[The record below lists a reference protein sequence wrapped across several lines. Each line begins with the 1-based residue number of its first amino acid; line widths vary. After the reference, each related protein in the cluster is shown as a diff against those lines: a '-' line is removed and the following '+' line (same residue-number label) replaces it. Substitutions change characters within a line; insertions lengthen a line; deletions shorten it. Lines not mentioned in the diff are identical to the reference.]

1 MQHRIALKKITFFH
15 HLMNLPHNSLAYQ
28 VASSQARLGYPG
40 LVAECEQIMET
51 YQIKGNPV
59 EFSKVHWKN
68 ICKKKIFEKN
78 RSDILE
84 KSKSYTKVS
93 YETLREEKFETKSY
107 LKEMTLSDARMKFS
121 LRARMTRTIQT
132 NFRGDPSY
140 TRNKWRC
147 VGCGQLDAQEHLV
160 VCAAYANL
168 RNGKDLKVDADLVQY
183 FREVI
188 NVREAC

>member
-1 MQHRIALKKITFFH
+1 MKT
-15 HLMNLPHNSLAYQ
+15 
-28 VASSQARLGYPG
+28 
-40 LVAECEQIMET
+40 
-51 YQIKGNPV
+51 
-59 EFSKVHWKN
+59 EFSLQTPLETS
-68 ICKKKIFEKN
+68 ICSHQTEYEDC
-78 RSDILE
+78 SILR
-84 KSKSYTKVS
+84 KTK
-93 YETLREEKFETKSY
+93 TLREEKFETKSY

-147 VGCGQLDAQEHLV
+147 VGCRQLDAQEHLV